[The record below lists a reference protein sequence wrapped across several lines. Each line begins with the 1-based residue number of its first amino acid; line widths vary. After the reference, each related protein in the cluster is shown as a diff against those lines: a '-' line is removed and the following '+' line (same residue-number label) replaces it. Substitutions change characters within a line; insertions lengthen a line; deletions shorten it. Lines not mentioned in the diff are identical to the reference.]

1 MIFHQSNDF
10 VDAIESAAA
19 HFKMRTIFIEKDY
32 WVTHVLKNLSTS
44 KFVDEVIFKGGT
56 SLSKAHDC
64 INRFSEDI
72 DLAILKTEDMSGNQI
87 TNKIKGTEKT
97 VSVGLEYFQHPLE
110 EKKGRNRRTFYH
122 YTKAIKDESFGK
134 VKDHIQ
140 LEINAFTQP
149 VPYEKKVI
157 QSYIGQFLATKGFD
171 EIIKPFGLESFEVNV
186 LTRQRTVFEK
196 LLSLVRLS
204 YDGSEKVRGKIRH
217 FYDIHQLLNQTDLT
231 GKILIEDNFKIL
243 EWVMQDDAA
252 NGIFSGDWL
261 EKPLGESPLLKDF
274 DSFWREIETT
284 YTSELGQLV
293 WGELPKPTL
302 VIASFR
308 EIKDFLELF
317 DNAAKNK
324 TQ

>member
-32 WVTHVLKNLSTS
+32 WVTHVLNNLSTS
-44 KFVDEVIFKGGT
+44 KLVDEVIFKGGT

-72 DLAILKTEDMSGNQI
+72 DLAILKTDDMSGNQI
-87 TNKIKGTEKT
+87 TNKIKATEKT

-122 YTKAIKDESFGK
+122 YAKAIKDENFGQ

-149 VPYEKKVI
+149 VPFEKKAI

-171 EIIKPFGLESFEVNV
+171 AIIKQYGLESFEVNV
-186 LTRQRTVFEK
+186 LTRERTVFEK

-204 YDGSEKVRGKIRH
+204 YEGPEKVRGKIRH
-217 FYDIHQLLNQTDLT
+217 FYDIHQLLNQTDLK
-231 GKILIEDNFKIL
+231 GKILIEENFKIL

-252 NGIFSGDWL
+252 NGIFAGDWL
-261 EKPLGESPLLKDF
+261 QKPLSESPLFKDF
-274 DSFWREIETT
+274 DSFWKEIESI

-293 WGELPKPTL
+293 WGELPKPAL
-302 VIASFR
+302 VVDSFQ
-308 EIKDFLELF
+308 EIKKFLSTF
-317 DNAAKNK
+317 DSQRK
-324 TQ
+324 

>member
-1 MIFHQSNDF
+1 MTFHQSKDF

-44 KFVDEVIFKGGT
+44 KLVDGVIFKGGT

-72 DLAILKTEDMSGNQI
+72 DLAILKTNDMSGNQI
-87 TNKIKGTEKT
+87 TNRIKGTEKI
-97 VSVGLEYFQHPLE
+97 VSVGLEYFQHALE

-122 YTKAIKDESFGK
+122 YAKAIKDENFGQ

-149 VPYEKKVI
+149 VPFEKKAI

-171 EIIKPFGLESFEVNV
+171 EIIKQYGLGSFEVNV
-186 LTRQRTVFEK
+186 LTRERTVFEK

-204 YDGSEKVRGKIRH
+204 YEGTEKVRGKIRH
-217 FYDIHQLLNQTDLT
+217 FYDIHQLLNQTDLK

-252 NGIFSGDWL
+252 NGIFAGDWL
-261 EKPLGESPLLKDF
+261 QKPLSESPLFKDF
-274 DSFWREIETT
+274 DSFWKEMEST

-293 WGELPKPTL
+293 WGELPKPAL
-302 VIASFR
+302 VVDSFK
-308 EIKDFLELF
+308 EIKSFLELF
-317 DNAAKNK
+317 DNAVKSK
-324 TQ
+324 KQ

>member
-32 WVTHVLKNLSTS
+32 WVTHVLNNLSTS
-44 KFVDEVIFKGGT
+44 KLVDEVIFKGGT

-72 DLAILKTEDMSGNQI
+72 DLAILKTDDMSGNQI
-87 TNKIKGTEKT
+87 TNKIKATEKT

-122 YTKAIKDESFGK
+122 YAKAIKDENFAQ

-149 VPYEKKVI
+149 VPFEKKAI

-171 EIIKPFGLESFEVNV
+171 AIIKQYGLESFEVNV
-186 LTRQRTVFEK
+186 LTRERTVFEK

-204 YDGSEKVRGKIRH
+204 YEGPEKVRGKIRH
-217 FYDIHQLLNQTDLT
+217 FYDIHQLLNQTDLK
-231 GKILIEDNFKIL
+231 GKILIEENFKIL

-252 NGIFSGDWL
+252 NGIFAGDWL
-261 EKPLGESPLLKDF
+261 QKPLSESPLFKDF
-274 DSFWREIETT
+274 DSFWKEIEST

-293 WGELPKPTL
+293 WGELPKPAL
-302 VIASFR
+302 VVDSLQEINKFLSTFDSQR
-308 EIKDFLELF
+308 E
-317 DNAAKNK
+317 
-324 TQ
+324 

>member
-1 MIFHQSNDF
+1 MTFHKSNDF

-32 WVTHVLKNLSTS
+32 WVTHVLKNLSIS
-44 KFVDEVIFKGGT
+44 KLVDEVIFKGGT

-72 DLAILKTEDMSGNQI
+72 DLAILKTEGMSGNQI
-87 TNKIKGTEKT
+87 TNKIKETEKT
-97 VSVGLEYFQHPLE
+97 VSEGLDYFQHPLE

-122 YTKAIKDESFGK
+122 YTKAITDQNFGQ

-157 QSYIGQFLATKGFD
+157 QSYVGQFLAAKAFD
-171 EIIKPFGLESFEVNV
+171 EIVKQFGLGSFEVNV
-186 LTRQRTVFEK
+186 LTRERTVFEK

-204 YDGSEKVRGKIRH
+204 YEGTDKVRGKIRH
-217 FYDIHQLLNQTDLT
+217 FYDIHQLLNQTDLK

-243 EWVMQDDAA
+243 KWVMEDDAA
-252 NGIFSGDWL
+252 NGIFAGDWL
-261 EKPLGESPLLKDF
+261 EKPLSESPLFKDF
-274 DSFWREIETT
+274 DSFWKEMEST

-293 WGELPKPTL
+293 WGELPKPAL
-302 VIASFR
+302 VIDSFKQ
-308 EIKDFLELF
+308 IKSFLELF
-317 DNAAKNK
+317 DKAAKDK
-324 TQ
+324 KK